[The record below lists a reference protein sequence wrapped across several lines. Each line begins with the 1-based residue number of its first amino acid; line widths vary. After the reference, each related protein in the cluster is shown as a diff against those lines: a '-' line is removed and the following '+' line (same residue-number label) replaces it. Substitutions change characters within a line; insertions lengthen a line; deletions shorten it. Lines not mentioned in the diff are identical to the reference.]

1 MAARGFVHLAI
12 NVAGILI
19 STIALAAQPS
29 NEDVTITR
37 DAWLDR
43 LKGIAP
49 EMVCHG
55 FTHNKDVNEKL
66 VKAKINFEQC
76 LTLIPSI
83 FDACRVKYYSVI
95 PAVLRNDSIAQW
107 GSVLGNCIGADF
119 ATAYFIPKN
128 PSNITSK
135 EVWLSQFSLVA
146 PALMCAELFKNPST
160 REKLDLH
167 HIDNDKCIKLLP
179 VSIGKCQSELL
190 PTIPET
196 LNEIGRKQWG
206 DTLGTCVGKD
216 FGIQHLN

>member
-1 MAARGFVHLAI
+1 MAAQGIVYS
-12 NVAGILI
+12 VMSVVGILI
-19 STIALAAQPS
+19 STIALATPPS
-29 NEDVTITR
+29 TEDVTITR
-37 DAWLDR
+37 DAWLNR

-76 LTLIPSI
+76 VAFIPAI
-83 FDACRVKYYSVI
+83 FEGCRVKYYSVI
-95 PAVLRNDSIAQW
+95 PAVLKNDSIAQW

-119 ATAYFIPKN
+119 ATAHFIPKN

-160 REKLDLH
+160 REKLNLH
-167 HIDNDKCIKLLP
+167 HINNDKCMMLLP
-179 VSIGKCQSELL
+179 VSIGKCQLELL

-196 LNEIGRKQWG
+196 LNEIGRKKWG
-206 DTLGTCVGKD
+206 DSLGNCVGKD
-216 FGIQHLN
+216 FRDQHLN